1 MLLARL
7 SGLLGIATSET
18 TLCAGIGDPTTGADA
33 LRCVGSVT
41 GGFALTVPNPVGG
54 TGGGDVAVAVA
65 VAVDVGEITDAIDP
79 YLELEPS
86 RTRSGVE
93 VRSGMLS
100 WIALMAL
107 RMKSARDMCLLRS
120 AMWRSVLSMSIAP
133 VTVWTTPAEPNT
145 VVGLHSK
152 YRAEKPSMMRSIS
165 WDSALRWSLEHRSL
179 RRQRGLKVPKGS
191 GSPESLD
198 EVLTLHVKV
207 LHVVPER
214 DAVHRATTRQLR
226 IWCDDSRSTEEHGDL
241 VARDMLKVLLQ
252 KLARQLATLLLVV
265 FSLGFIDVG
274 NGFVLRGCGRL

>member
-7 SGLLGIATSET
+7 SGLLGIATSDT
-18 TLCAGIGDPTTGADA
+18 TLWAGIGDPTTGADA

-54 TGGGDVAVAVA
+54 TGGGDVAVAA
-65 VAVDVGEITDAIDP
+65 DFDVGEITDAIDP

-107 RMKSARDMCLLRS
+107 RTKSARDMCLLRS
-120 AMWRSVLSMSIAP
+120 AKWRSVLSMSIAP

-179 RRQRGLKVPKGS
+179 RRQRGVTVYKGS
-191 GSPESLD
+191 GSPERLD
-198 EVLTLHVKV
+198 EVLALHVKV

-214 DAVHRATTRQLR
+214 DAVYRATIR
-226 IWCDDSRSTEEHGDL
+226 
-241 VARDMLKVLLQ
+241 
-252 KLARQLATLLLVV
+252 
-265 FSLGFIDVG
+265 
-274 NGFVLRGCGRL
+274 

>member
-1 MLLARL
+1 M
-7 SGLLGIATSET
+7 
-18 TLCAGIGDPTTGADA
+18 
-33 LRCVGSVT
+33 
-41 GGFALTVPNPVGG
+41 
-54 TGGGDVAVAVA
+54 
-65 VAVDVGEITDAIDP
+65 DVGEITDAIDP

-107 RMKSARDMCLLRS
+107 RTKSARDMCLLRS

-179 RRQRGLKVPKGS
+179 QRQRGVMVHKGS
-191 GSPESLD
+191 GSPERVD
-198 EVLTLHVKV
+198 EGLTLHVKV

-214 DAVHRATTRQLR
+214 NAVYRATIRQLR
-226 IWCDDSRSTEEHGDL
+226 VWCGDSRSTEEHGDL
-241 VARDMLKVLLQ
+241 VARDMLEVVLQ
-252 KLARQLATLLLVV
+252 KLARQFATLLLIV
-265 FSLGFIDVG
+265 FSLGFIDLG
-274 NGFVLRGCGRL
+274 NLLVLHDRAGL